1 LKNNIK
7 ELVYIIKAIDKQK
20 FKAIIE
26 HLTIQASSLSF
37 YTIFSIVP
45 IILIILS
52 LLSSTPMFAEYYQ
65 KIEGFIISNILPTNQ
80 EIIKE
85 YINSFLANSKNMG
98 ITGGIYIFVTSI
110 LFFQNF
116 ETIMKNIFNSEKR
129 EIFNKITVY
138 WTTMTLFPVLLSF
151 SIYISIKVQ
160 EVLNS
165 SQYTKNIDLLSLI
178 PFFTIF
184 VMFWLSYN
192 LGANKELKTKALFIS
207 SFIASLVFSTA
218 KSLFV
223 YYVVYNKS
231 YNSLYG
237 SFSIVLFVF
246 IWIYV
251 SWLIF
256 LAGAYICEFLDRYF
270 RDKDG
275 KNIKSTSDKNE
286 FYKESL

>member
-1 LKNNIK
+1 MKNNIL
-7 ELVYIIKAIDKQK
+7 EIIDIIKAIDKNR
-20 FKAIIE
+20 FKQIIE

-45 IILIILS
+45 ILLIILS

-80 EIIKE
+80 EMIKE
-85 YINSFLANSKNMG
+85 YVNSFLKNSKSMG

-116 ETIMKNIFNSEKR
+116 ETIMKNIFHSKKR
-129 EIFNKITVY
+129 EFFNKITVY
-138 WTTMTLFPVLLSF
+138 WTTMTLFPILLSF
-151 SIYISIKVQ
+151 SIYISIKAQ
-160 EVLNS
+160 EILNS
-165 SQYTKNIDLLSLI
+165 SEYTKNIDLLSLI
-178 PFFTIF
+178 PFLTIF

-207 SFIASLVFSTA
+207 SFLAALVFSIA

-223 YYVVYNKS
+223 YYVVYNKT

-246 IWIYV
+246 VWIYV

-270 RDKDG
+270 KEKDET
-275 KNIKSTSDKNE
+275 NIKNSTD
-286 FYKESL
+286 